1 MLTFFLFHNS
11 TGVGLGLITISYRY
25 ILNFGY
31 FLFFGILLFG
41 FLQEMYVL
49 YTKQRF
55 ALDISFHPSVAVVGA
70 TSRCLPRLDGW
81 IERRMAESL
90 DSFKT
95 RALNMKPRFYT

>member
-1 MLTFFLFHNS
+1 VLTFFLFHNS

-41 FLQEMYVL
+41 FLQEMHVL
-49 YTKQRF
+49 YTKRRF

-70 TSRCLPRLDGW
+70 ISRPRDAYRDWMDGW
-81 IERRMAESL
+81 SVGWPNL
-90 DSFKT
+90 
-95 RALNMKPRFYT
+95 